1 MEKIKQRV
9 PDTEHLTR
17 MRALL
22 LAAHQD
28 DEMIKNLTENK
39 QYVPKNMD
47 PVGSKDMGDSFA
59 TVMKK
64 SKARLERKIDKA
76 QQRSKEEDDG

>member
-1 MEKIKQRV
+1 MEKIKERV

-22 LAAHQD
+22 LAAHQN
-28 DEMIKNLTENK
+28 DETLKLLTENK
-39 QYVPKNMD
+39 QYVPKNLD
-47 PVGSKDMGDSFA
+47 PSGSKEMGDSFA
-59 TVMKK
+59 SVMKK

-76 QQRSKEEDDG
+76 Q